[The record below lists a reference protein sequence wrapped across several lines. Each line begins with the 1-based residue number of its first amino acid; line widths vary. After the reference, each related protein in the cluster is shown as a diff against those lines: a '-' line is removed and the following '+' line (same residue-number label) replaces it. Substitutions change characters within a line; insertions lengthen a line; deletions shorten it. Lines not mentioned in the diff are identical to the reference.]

1 MTFQWPW
8 MLRFLMP
15 RFLIAPVS
23 ILVLVGG
30 LCLLNNYRLFL
41 IDYLLFYLLL
51 KLSKISSLLIKDS
64 CTSYL

>member
-1 MTFQWPW
+1 MPRFP
-8 MLRFLMP
+8 ML
-15 RFLIAPVS
+15 RFLIAPVG

-30 LCLLNNYRLFL
+30 LCLPNDYRLFL